1 MCLPGFCHSSVIQI
15 HRDSL
20 HLSIIFS
27 APWCRIFP
35 TTYSTLYWIKIWD
48 MMLYVFRQITSLQKD
63 MYIFIY
69 MPPPETIRIKVL
81 YFIFFHRITSLQKDI
96 YLPPAQTL
104 RIKVFEWVYS
114 ILSKIQGVQKDRFLR
129 ENLGSGRTRNL
140 RQEPFHDFV
149 GVSWKLQSFYPKKH
163 RLRANLRICAK
174 WWLDLYEDG
183 GLWEM
188 WWIFPDVRLLFDS
201 GKAPIKLWIKQD
213 LRSVY
218 GQKFRSVT

>member
-1 MCLPGFCHSSVIQI
+1 MMPEKKDLRHRIPRMFARVTVLSSKSTEI
-15 HRDSL
+15 
-20 HLSIIFS
+20 
-27 APWCRIFP
+27 PCIFP
-35 TTYSTLYWIKIWD
+35 SFLALRTLYWIKIWD
-48 MMLYVFRQITSLQKD
+48 IWCYMCSVKLHHYRRI
-63 MYIFIY
+63 YIY

-81 YFIFFHRITSLQKDI
+81 CFIFFHRITSLQKDI

-129 ENLGSGRTRNL
+129 ENLGSRRTRNL

-174 WWLDLYEDG
+174 WWLDIYEDG

-201 GKAPIKLWIKQD
+201 GKAPVKLWIKQD

>member
-1 MCLPGFCHSSVIQI
+1 MSHFSHDVQYPILNQNLRYDVICVPS
-15 HRDSL
+15 DY
-20 HLSIIFS
+20 II
-27 APWCRIFP
+27 
-35 TTYSTLYWIKIWD
+35 TEG
-48 MMLYVFRQITSLQKD
+48 YV
-63 MYIFIY
+63 YIY

>member
-1 MCLPGFCHSSVIQI
+1 MCSVRLHHYRRICIYIYATPWNNTYKGVIFYFLPSYY
-15 HRDSL
+15 
-20 HLSIIFS
+20 II
-27 APWCRIFP
+27 
-35 TTYSTLYWIKIWD
+35 TEGY
-48 MMLYVFRQITSLQKD
+48 
-63 MYIFIY
+63 
-69 MPPPETIRIKVL
+69 
-81 YFIFFHRITSLQKDI
+81 I